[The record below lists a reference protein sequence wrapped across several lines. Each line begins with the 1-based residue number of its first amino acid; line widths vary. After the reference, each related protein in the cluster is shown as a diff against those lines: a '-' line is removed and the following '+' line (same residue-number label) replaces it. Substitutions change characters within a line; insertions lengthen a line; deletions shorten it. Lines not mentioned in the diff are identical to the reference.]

1 MLDRRS
7 MVGVSAGALVAL
19 SLAAC
24 SQQLEGRDMIKGK
37 TMDHVF
43 VWIEIQAAAG
53 HEDQIRE
60 TFAHTIKTSHKPGII
75 SAQIFEHAGEPGRF
89 YSLQEW
95 ESEAA
100 FREHMTGSRD
110 GLDSQMEMMRGAPS
124 LTILKSL
131 G

>member
-1 MLDRRS
+1 MD
-7 MVGVSAGALVAL
+7 
-19 SLAAC
+19 
-24 SQQLEGRDMIKGK
+24 EGKR
-37 TMDHVF
+37 MDHVF
-43 VWIEIQAAAG
+43 VLIEIQAVAG

-60 TFAHTIKTSHKPGII
+60 TFVHTIKTSHKPGIR
-75 SAQIFEHAGEPGRF
+75 SAQIFEHASEPGRF

-100 FREHMTGSRD
+100 FREHMTGSRE
-110 GLDSQMEMMRGAPS
+110 GLDSQMAMLRGAPS